1 MSVPAGSKFRI
12 DADIAFNIA
21 IDGIDVLEG
30 QQAVHVL
37 NAMCQKAECLLV
49 ATERGCRRLFQFD

>member
-37 NAMCQKAECLLV
+37 NAMLE
-49 ATERGCRRLFQFD
+49 F